1 MGGRC
6 GCGSSGCTLLVFA
19 RPAGVGPCPS
29 PRAQSR
35 EAFVSGGEVVR
46 VPVVARESRKHSPR
60 VSIVCGVSSG
70 VSISSGCG
78 DVRIQVRPVTVG
90 GVAVGDSSCCGSG
103 PSVRS
108 DAPLSASRHPTR
120 KRARNEWREIQWRE
134 IKWREIKWREI
145 KGEKLV
151 ARN

>member
-1 MGGRC
+1 MSLWGYVRLRIHRVHLVGVCQASRC
-6 GCGSSGCTLLVFA
+6 C
-19 RPAGVGPCPS
+19 PCPS

-46 VPVVARESRKHSPR
+46 VPVVVRESRKHSPR

-120 KRARNEWREIQWRE
+120 KRARNEGREIS
-134 IKWREIKWREI
+134 
-145 KGEKLV
+145 GEKLV

>member
-1 MGGRC
+1 MFLSTPADTLGAICGGWP

-46 VPVVARESRKHSPR
+46 VPVVVRESRKHSPS

-78 DVRIQVRPVTVG
+78 DVRIQVQPVTVG

-120 KRARNEWREIQWRE
+120 KRARNEGREIS
-134 IKWREIKWREI
+134 
-145 KGEKLV
+145 GEKLV